1 MPCVVLVVKAHQSN
15 RCQAHPVGVSHRT
28 VMFCLSLYKYW
39 LVKLFVKFS
48 IELWTLGSSQLKIQD
63 KTSLGIQQT
72 ALTLFQDIPKVLRYN
87 MVTRHKNCVVVKS
100 FWINWSH
107 QNCLWSRILFQR
119 RQPKDPLEKSLQSE
133 QRCHSSREH
142 TKEVSWNTKIFS
154 TLDRYS

>member
-1 MPCVVLVVKAHQSN
+1 MLVVKAHQSN

-28 VMFCLSLYKYW
+28 VLFCLSLYKYW

-119 RQPKDPLEKSLQSE
+119 RQPKILRKNL
-133 QRCHSSREH
+133 SSRNNAAIRQENIQRRLVG
-142 TKEVSWNTKIFS
+142 TQKFLVP
-154 TLDRYS
+154 